1 MKLLRGLDNLI
12 SKILEVPFFYSVWS
26 KNLTAQKI
34 SFLTKMLPATK
45 GLSVLDV
52 GCGPGSNTHLFS
64 PFEYT
69 GVDINPEYIKVAQK
83 QFPDC
88 KFLIQ
93 DAQALDFPE
102 YSFDLVV
109 ANSFFHH
116 LSDSDSHKIFEKL
129 RGILKHDGTLILSE
143 PLIPEENKVLPY
155 ILMKLDRG
163 KFFRTYDQYCK
174 TFQGFFDIDQAARY
188 SLKIVGSVTGWTM
201 LLFKLKRRG

>member
-1 MKLLRGLDNLI
+1 MKFLRGLDHLI
-12 SKILEVPFFYSVWS
+12 SKILEIPFFYSAWS

-34 SFLTKMLPATK
+34 DSLAQMLPDTQ
-45 GLSVLDV
+45 GFSVLDV

-64 PFEYT
+64 TCEYM
-69 GVDINPEYIKVAQK
+69 GIDINPEYIKVAQK

-88 KFLIQ
+88 KFLTQ
-93 DAQALDFPE
+93 DAQGLDFPE

-116 LSDSDSHKIFEKL
+116 LSDKESIEVFEKL
-129 RGILKHDGTLILSE
+129 RRILKHDGTLILSE
-143 PLIPEENKVLPY
+143 PLIPEQNNVLQN

-174 TFQGFFDIDQAARY
+174 TFQGFFDIDQATRY
-188 SLKIVGSVTGWTM
+188 PLKLIGSVTGWTM
-201 LLFKLKRRG
+201 LLFRLKRRD